1 MKHLVIIAI
10 FLLSGLRLFSQDG
23 NLRFI
28 RFDSYSVEQDK
39 LVQEALKNEKVAYTC
54 IPSGIIAIVV
64 SPGDTSGEE
73 RIVNLISHATG
84 SNAFAFIPSYTLKEA
99 ESTCAANR
107 GPGNN

>member
-1 MKHLVIIAI
+1 MKQLVIIAI

-28 RFDSYSVEQDK
+28 RFDNYNVEQDK

-64 SPGDTSGEE
+64 SPGDSSGEE
-73 RIVNLISHATG
+73 RISNLITSATG
-84 SNAFAFIPSYTLKEA
+84 SMSFAFIPTYTMKEA
-99 ESTCAANR
+99 ESTCAENR
-107 GPGNN
+107 ATGK